1 MLDEIFTLSLG
12 GVIAVAFA
20 WAFKRLPGEGWQI
33 LACVPGR
40 KGVAGVW
47 NGVNL
52 TYYGLFNA
60 FAYLFA
66 VVMFLMMMGS
76 LAMTMISALALV
88 VPILIICMWAASF
101 IARLVEKKPHT
112 FSVGA
117 AAFSGIIIA
126 PAMMMLTNI
135 TIGKSLVFQIP
146 VTEVMSAMFIA
157 YAFGEG
163 TGRLAC
169 ISFGCC
175 YGKPLDDCHPMIR
188 SIFRKRHFIFRGKTK
203 KISYAHKLE
212 GRAVV
217 PVQALTAVIYSG
229 AGLLGFYL
237 FLKGYSC
244 ASLIMT
250 MLVTQVWRFVSEF
263 LRADYRGTGRISAY
277 QTMTLLAIAY
287 TLVIVTVTNMPDS
300 MVPNLF
306 IGLISLWDP
315 GLMILL
321 GFLWV
326 VAFVYTGKSSVT
338 SSLIDIQVV
347 KENI

>member
-1 MLDEIFTLSLG
+1 MLNEIFTLSLAG
-12 GVIAVAFA
+12 GMAVLFA
-20 WAFKRLPGEGWQI
+20 WAFKKLPGEGWQI

-40 KGVAGVW
+40 KGVDGIW
-47 NGVNL
+47 NGMNL

-66 VVMFLMMMGS
+66 IVMFLIMAGA
-76 LAMTMISALALV
+76 LGMTMISALALM
-88 VPILIICMWAASF
+88 VPILIICMWAARF

-126 PAMMMLTNI
+126 PAMMLLTNI
-135 TIGKSLVFQIP
+135 TIGKWLVFQIP

-188 SIFRKRHFIFRGKTK
+188 SIFRKRHFVFRGKTK
-203 KISYAHKLE
+203 KISYAHQLE
-212 GRAVV
+212 GQAVV

-229 AGLLGFYL
+229 AGFLGFYL
-237 FLKGYSC
+237 FLKGYPY
-244 ASLIMT
+244 ASLMLA
-250 MLVTQVWRFVSEF
+250 MLVTQLWRFVSEF
-263 LRADYRGTGRISAY
+263 LRADYRGNGRISAY
-277 QTMTLLAIAY
+277 QVMNLLAIVY
-287 TLVIVTVTNMPDS
+287 TLVILTLTTKSDGVAPDLLLGI
-300 MVPNLF
+300 N
-306 IGLISLWDP
+306 SLWDP
-315 GLMILL
+315 GLFIFL
-321 GFLWV
+321 GILWV
-326 VAFVYTGKSSVT
+326 VSFMYTGRSSVT
-338 SSLIDIQVV
+338 TSLIDIQVV
-347 KENI
+347 KKNI